1 MFDALTNGATPE
13 QPVNKAF
20 KMDAGMGHEDLFP
33 PHWLNARCGFSQETF
48 AGTHDNG
55 ETRRKQP
62 LPVNSAR

>member
-1 MFDALTNGATPE
+1 
-13 QPVNKAF
+13 
-20 KMDAGMGHEDLFP
+20 MDAGMGHEDLFP